1 MPSAG
6 SRSKVGG
13 WGPAVPAAQAVRKAL
28 PGPSGSWGPAT
39 GAESAPCSSRSIV
52 CVGGDGMFSEVLHGL
67 VGRTQRDAGVDQNQP
82 RATLV
87 PSPLRIGIIP
97 AGTWAQRR
105 ALSIGGWGER
115 GLSTG
120 RGRNSGS
127 VHWGWGGRGLSTAGG
142 GRAGLSTGGT
152 WVSGSVHYEG
162 AGHQGLSTVRGPGV
176 REGAGHQG
184 LSIGCRPGRSPVAL
198 PSGLLHFRRA
208 LLSTYLTWDHGCIQ
222 EGVLPSSPGTRFPPG
237 GGGGL
242 CSQRAGCW
250 WWVGIGAWS
259 TVEEKGS
266 PGSRRQPGRSDWCLE
281 PGLGVR
287 AGGLGV

>member
-13 WGPAVPAAQAVRKAL
+13 WGPVVPAAQAVRKAL

-105 ALSIGGWGER
+105 ALSTGGWGER

-120 RGRNSGS
+120 
-127 VHWGWGGRGLSTAGG
+127 GG

-176 REGAGHQG
+176 RVCPSGAGRAGRPWLCLQVY
-184 LSIGCRPGRSPVAL
+184 SIS
-198 PSGLLHFRRA
+198 
-208 LLSTYLTWDHGCIQ
+208 
-222 EGVLPSSPGTRFPPG
+222 GVLFSPHT
-237 GGGGL
+237 
-242 CSQRAGCW
+242 
-250 WWVGIGAWS
+250 
-259 TVEEKGS
+259 
-266 PGSRRQPGRSDWCLE
+266 
-281 PGLGVR
+281 
-287 AGGLGV
+287 